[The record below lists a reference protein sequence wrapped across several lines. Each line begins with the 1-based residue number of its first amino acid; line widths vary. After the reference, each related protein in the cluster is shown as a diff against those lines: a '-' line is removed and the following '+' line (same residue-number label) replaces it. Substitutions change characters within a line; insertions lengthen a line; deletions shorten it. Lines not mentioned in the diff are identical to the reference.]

1 MSSYERLALWRFLL
15 IYVLSILT
23 LITITA
29 SLYYQNEISSIT
41 QMQRLKMAH
50 LSSSIASE
58 IIQTHMQAKKCCYFV
73 RPNDEFNIALFSSEN
88 ALIDGKLRKNEI
100 PKIEFGSYADGRLF
114 YVDKGA
120 QNHLDVEYIVIE
132 EKNAQTADAPLN
144 KILTVIAILF
154 PLLTIFAYFLA
165 RLFLAPVREKIEEL
179 DRFIKNSTHELN
191 TPITALLLSVNSL
204 KKNVD
209 EKSIRRIEAST
220 KTLYQIYE
228 GLSFSTL
235 QSSSERIN
243 EEIDFKSV
251 IEQSLDFFE
260 PIAQSKKIILKSQLE
275 SSYFIIDER
284 LASALINNILANAIK
299 YNKPYGTVNIL
310 LKNSKLCIN
319 DNGIGIELK
328 EQKNIFNRY
337 VRANN
342 SVGGFG
348 IGLDIVKRIC
358 DEYKIKIDIK
368 SELDIGTNFCLFL

>member
-1 MSSYERLALWRFLL
+1 MSSYERHALWRFLL
-15 IYVLSILT
+15 IYVLST
-23 LITITA
+23 LMLIAITA
-29 SLYYQNEISSIT
+29 SLYYKNEISSII

-58 IIQTHMQAKKCCYFV
+58 IIQTHMRAKKCCYIL
-73 RPNDEFNIALFSSEN
+73 RPNDEFNIALFSSEGVLMDG
-88 ALIDGKLRKNEI
+88 ALKIDDI
-100 PKIEFGSYADGRLF
+100 PSLEFGSYEDGRLF
-114 YVDKGA
+114 YVDRGA
-120 QNHLDVEYIVIE
+120 QNHLDVESIVIE
-132 EKNAQTADAPLN
+132 EKSSQVSNAPLN

-154 PLLTIFAYFLA
+154 PLLVIFAYFLA

-243 EEIDFKSV
+243 EEVDFKSV
-251 IEQSLDFFE
+251 IEQSIEFFE
-260 PIAQSKKIILKSQLE
+260 PIAQSKKITIKSELE
-275 SSYFIIDER
+275 TSYFIMDKR

-299 YNKPYGTVNIL
+299 YNRPNGTVNISIDS
-310 LKNSKLCIN
+310 SKLCIN
-319 DNGIGIELK
+319 DSGIGIETK
-328 EQKNIFNRY
+328 EKRNIFNRY
-337 VRANN
+337 VRANS

-348 IGLDIVKRIC
+348 IGLDIVKRVC
-358 DEYKIKIDIK
+358 DEYNINIEIK
-368 SELDIGTNFCLFL
+368 SKVGIGTNFCLFL

>member
-1 MSSYERLALWRFLL
+1 LSSYERHALWRFLL
-15 IYVLSILT
+15 IYILST
-23 LITITA
+23 LILIAITA
-29 SLYYQNEISSIT
+29 SLYYKNETSSIT

-50 LSSSIASE
+50 ISSSIASE
-58 IIQTHMQAKKCCYFV
+58 IIQTHMQTKKCCYFV
-73 RPNDEFNIALFSSEN
+73 RPNDDFNIALFSSEKS
-88 ALIDGKLRKNEI
+88 LIDGGLKKNEI
-100 PKIEFGSYADGRLF
+100 PKIEFGAYDDGRLF

-132 EKNAQTADAPLN
+132 EKNTQTANAPLN
-144 KILTVIAILF
+144 KILIVIAILF

-165 RLFLAPVREKIEEL
+165 RQFLAPVREKIDEL

-204 KKNVD
+204 KKNID

-251 IEQSLDFFE
+251 IEQSLEFFE

-275 SSYFIIDER
+275 SVHFIMDQR

-299 YNKPYGTVNIL
+299 YNKPNGTVNISL
-310 LKNSKLCIN
+310 NNSKLCIN
-319 DNGIGIELK
+319 DSGIGIELK
-328 EQKNIFNRY
+328 EQRNIFNRY
-337 VRANN
+337 VRANS

-348 IGLDIVKRIC
+348 IGLDIVKRVC
-358 DEYKIKIDIK
+358 DEYNINIEIK
-368 SELDIGTNFCLFL
+368 SEVDIGTNFCLLL